1 MAESN
6 ADTTAQS
13 GSRAMP
19 MSMRA
24 PPANIPPPRPLL
36 MDNNLST
43 NWKQWRKFWQ
53 RFEVATGIFKQ
64 EDLIRVATLLSVVG
78 ADTAKVYDTFT

>member
-19 MSMRA
+19 MMASS
-24 PPANIPPPRPLL
+24 ANIPPPRPLL

-43 NWKQWRKFWQ
+43 NCMQWRKVWQ
-53 RFEVATGIFKQ
+53 RFEIVIGIFKQ
-64 EDLIRVATLLSVVG
+64 EVLIRVAILLSVVG
-78 ADTAKVYDTFT
+78 EDAAKVYYGD